1 MFSFRKIY
9 WHKNN
14 NCDILSLMVML
25 MIKRELY
32 LKQIREF
39 YHSDLIKVITGIHRC
54 GKSILLQQIIEEI
67 KELGVDDKHIL
78 YINFEDVEYSYI
90 HNYLDLNQYV
100 KERIVDK
107 EKYYLFF
114 DEIQMVQDWEK
125 AINSFRATMNV
136 SIFVTGS
143 NSKLL
148 SGEFATLLSG
158 RYVSFKIAPFL
169 FKEVVLLKGLKDK
182 GDIEEAFNDY
192 LLWGGMSQR
201 FTLNTID
208 GMKIYLRDVF
218 DAIVLKDIVKR
229 HNIKNVSMFGRIME
243 YLVTNP
249 SQVFSTTNMI
259 KEFEK
264 VNIPISTRT
273 IYECLDYAQEALL
286 IKKASAYDIRG
297 KRILSRKDK
306 YYLTDLGLGQI
317 LNVNKKTQFGAYL
330 ENIVYNELI
339 ARGYT
344 VSVGNNNGKE
354 IDFIA
359 TKYNKL
365 EYYQVSYELS
375 NKETEEREFGA
386 YYNINDNYPKYVIST
401 DKLDYSQNGIIH
413 KNIIDFLLEE
423 F

>member
-1 MFSFRKIY
+1 M
-9 WHKNN
+9 
-14 NCDILSLMVML
+14 
-25 MIKRELY
+25 
-32 LKQIREF
+32 
-39 YHSDLIKVITGIHRC
+39 
-54 GKSILLQQIIEEI
+54 LQQIIEEI

-286 IKKASAYDIRG
+286 IKKASARE
-297 KRILSRKDK
+297 K
-306 YYLTDLGLGQI
+306 
-317 LNVNKKTQFGAYL
+317 
-330 ENIVYNELI
+330 
-339 ARGYT
+339 
-344 VSVGNNNGKE
+344 
-354 IDFIA
+354 DFI
-359 TKYNKL
+359 
-365 EYYQVSYELS
+365 
-375 NKETEEREFGA
+375 
-386 YYNINDNYPKYVIST
+386 
-401 DKLDYSQNGIIH
+401 
-413 KNIIDFLLEE
+413 
-423 F
+423 